1 MWLERSELA
10 AYNLRPAPAWLV
22 ASGAVYL
29 VGLSSCAVFWWM
41 AMRDRGARPRWPTT
55 FAAYFAG
62 HLGKYVPGKGLVVVI
77 RAGMMRGSGV
87 GAATAAIT
95 CVHETVLMM
104 ATGSFVALVILLAL
118 EVPYRGYLLISAGAL
133 TAGFGF
139 LASPPIA
146 THLGR
151 LATKPFGDVMGAES
165 HLSRWT
171 TVFGGAAMIAAG
183 WLVMGLSLGA
193 VLMALDELSAVVDQ
207 FGVLGAVGLL
217 TVVVA
222 LATVGGFVSM
232 LPGGFGLR
240 EWILVETLAP
250 VLGSD
255 GVTVAAVAAVLLRV
269 VWIFAEG
276 AATALAWILDRVC
289 NTRRAE
295 TN

>member
-1 MWLERSELA
+1 
-10 AYNLRPAPAWLV
+10 V
-22 ASGAVYL
+22 
-29 VGLSSCAVFWWM
+29 
-41 AMRDRGARPRWPTT
+41 
-55 FAAYFAG
+55 AYFAG

-77 RAGMMRGSGV
+77 RAGMMRDSGV

-104 ATGSFVALVILLAL
+104 ATGSLVALAILLAID
-118 EVPYRGYLLISAGAL
+118 VPYRGYLLVSAGAL

-139 LASPPIA
+139 LAIPPIA

-151 LATKPFGDVMGAES
+151 LAIKPFGDVMGAES
-165 HLSRWT
+165 HASRWS
-171 TVFGGAAMIAAG
+171 TVLIGVAMIAVG
-183 WLVMGLSLGA
+183 WIVMGLSLGA
-193 VLMALDELSAVVDQ
+193 VLVALDELSPVVDQ
-207 FGVLGAVGLL
+207 FGVAGAVGLL
-217 TVVVA
+217 TAVVA

-250 VLGSD
+250 VLSSD
-255 GVTVAAVAAVLLRV
+255 GVAVAAAAAVLLRV

-276 AATALAWILDRVC
+276 AGTALAWILDRLC
-289 NTRRAE
+289 KTRRAE